1 MNVDVPPLDDIHDQS
16 GNNILDENF
25 FDEDNHLEEVRTG
38 MRAGSKS
45 RPRETERL
53 QIRHEKRDTKR
64 LKNEPVFTDD
74 AGTMKLIFKVSESRS
89 TSGITKHNFS
99 QKQHG

>member
-1 MNVDVPPLDDIHDQS
+1 
-16 GNNILDENF
+16 
-25 FDEDNHLEEVRTG
+25 

-74 AGTMKLIFKVSESRS
+74 AGTMKLIFKVSERRS